1 MNQEFN
7 PIEKIFELRELL
19 KKYEYEYYVL
29 NAPSVSDAEYDKL
42 LNQLIALE
50 QQYPQFI
57 TPDSPTQRVGGTFDS
72 SFKKVKHSVQMLS
85 LSNVYN
91 KEEINAF
98 NNRVIEAID
107 SSNIEYVC
115 ECKIDGL
122 SISLVYENGVLV
134 KAATRGDGVTGEDI
148 TLNAYT
154 IKSIPQR
161 ISYTGD

>member
-1 MNQEFN
+1 MNLDFN

-50 QQYPQFI
+50 EKYPQFI

-72 SFKKVKHSVQMLS
+72 AFKKVKHSVQMLS

-91 KEEINAF
+91 KEEIEAF

-107 SSNIEYVC
+107 ANNFSLAYMINNSYC
-115 ECKIDGL
+115 EENKVKDNKLLEIRIDRVFKDMFNE
-122 SISLVYENGVLV
+122 SQM
-134 KAATRGDGVTGEDI
+134 D
-148 TLNAYT
+148 TLE
-154 IKSIPQR
+154 
-161 ISYTGD
+161 